1 MLRGLL
7 QSTAVRFRTM
17 YVRNP
22 FWKLHVFSID
32 GDTFIPGDVQFP
44 LPVTTSRA
52 SPGELS
58 NMLKHG

>member
-1 MLRGLL
+1 V
-7 QSTAVRFRTM
+7 VRFRTM

-32 GDTFIPGDVQFP
+32 GVTFIPGDVQFP